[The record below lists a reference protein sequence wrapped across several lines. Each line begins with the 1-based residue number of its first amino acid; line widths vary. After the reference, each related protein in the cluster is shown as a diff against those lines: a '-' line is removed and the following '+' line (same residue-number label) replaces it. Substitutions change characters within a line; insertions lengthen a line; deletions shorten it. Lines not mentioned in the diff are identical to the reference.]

1 MHKKVK
7 LALGIGTI
15 CIILA
20 LIAFGSSTETA
31 AQINELTLFLPS
43 QPFNYSNPDLPA
55 HFTANRVQNA
65 DNTPANNPTTDA
77 GATLGR
83 VLFYDKNLSANNTI
97 SCGSCHIQANGFS
110 DPDQLSTGF
119 AGGLTGR
126 HSMSLANARYYRNGR
141 FFWDERAATL
151 EQQVLMPIQ
160 DSVEMGLTLNELVSR
175 VSAQEYYPEL
185 FADAFGT
192 PTVTSDRIS
201 RALAQFVR
209 SMVSYE
215 SKYDVGL
222 QTNFANF
229 TREENRGRR
238 IFFDRNEGNCV
249 ACHGTDAIISNQARN
264 NGLDATTTDSGAGG
278 GEFKAPSLRNIALT
292 EPYMHDG
299 RFQTLAEVVA
309 FYNNGVQ
316 NHPNL
321 DPLLENNNGQPRRL
335 NLNAQDQADLIAFL
349 NTLTDNEFIT
359 DTKFSDPFL
368 EVNHQLYLPAI
379 QK

>member
-1 MHKKVK
+1 MHKNVK
-7 LALGIGTI
+7 LAFGIGTV
-15 CIILA
+15 C
-20 LIAFGSSTETA
+20 LIMTLIVLSSSTETA
-31 AQINELTLFLPS
+31 AQTNNLTLFLPS

-55 HFTANRVQNA
+55 HFNANRVQNA
-65 DNTPANNPTTDA
+65 DNTLANNPVTDA

-110 DPDQLSTGF
+110 DPNPLSAGF
-119 AGGLTGR
+119 EGGLTGR
-126 HSMSLANARYYRNGR
+126 NSMSLANARYYRNGH
-141 FFWDERAATL
+141 FFWDERADTL
-151 EQQVLMPIQ
+151 EEQVLMPIQ
-160 DSVEMGLTLNELVSR
+160 DSVEMGLTLNELVVK

-209 SMVSYE
+209 SMVSYQ

-222 QTNFANF
+222 QTDFANF

-249 ACHGTDAIISNQARN
+249 ACHGTDAIVSNQARN
-264 NGLDATTTDSGAGG
+264 NGLDATTADTGAGG
-278 GEFKAPSLRNIALT
+278 GTFKAPSLRNIALT
-292 EPYMHDG
+292 GPYMHDG
-299 RFQTLAEVVA
+299 RFQTLAEVVS

-321 DPLLENNNGQPRRL
+321 DPLLEDGNGQPRRL
-335 NLNAQDQADLIAFL
+335 NLSAQDQADLVAFL
-349 NTLTDNEFIT
+349 NTLTDESFIT

-368 EVNHQLYLPAI
+368 EVNHQLFLPAI
-379 QK
+379 QQ